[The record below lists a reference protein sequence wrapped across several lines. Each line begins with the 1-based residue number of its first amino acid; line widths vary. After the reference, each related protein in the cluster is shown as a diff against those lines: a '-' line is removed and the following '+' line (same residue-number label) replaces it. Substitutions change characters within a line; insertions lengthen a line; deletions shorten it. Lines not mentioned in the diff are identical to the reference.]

1 MSRPGPPE
9 AGMGLRA
16 ARLPVLLNQLGDR
29 PGSGFDRFRDRVSV
43 VAGDRDGVAPWET
56 GGAEILFTGP
66 SPAWS
71 RAPLKAPAEWGDG
84 PRWVQIASAGVDGF
98 PQWLLRDRLVTC
110 GRGDAAVPI
119 AEYVLTAL
127 LLHEKRIDTL
137 RPQGPASWLE
147 TARRFRD
154 DPAQGTLEGRTLG
167 LFGFGRIGHAIA
179 ARAAAFGMRVLAL
192 RRGAWTESVP
202 GVEPASSLVQLIA
215 EADHLVLAA
224 PLTPETRGVINA
236 AALSEAKPGQ
246 HLVNIARGALIDQD
260 ALLHALD
267 AGRPAFATLDV
278 TDPEPLPEG
287 HPFYTHP
294 RIRLTPHICW
304 SGPFVREQF
313 AVRAIENLERYLDGR
328 PLCGVVDPV
337 SGY

>member
-1 MSRPGPPE
+1 MMLQIGRP
-9 AGMGLRA
+9 
-16 ARLPVLLNQLGDR
+16 PVLLNQLADR
-29 PGSGFDRFRDRVSV
+29 LGPGLDRFRDRVSI
-43 VAGDRDGVAPWET
+43 VAGTRDTAVPWEI
-56 GGAEILFTGP
+56 GDAEILFTGP

-71 RAPLKAPAEWGDG
+71 RAPQETPESWGSG
-84 PRWVQIASAGVDGF
+84 PRWVQIASAGVDHF

-127 LLHEKRIDTL
+127 LLHEKRLDT
-137 RPQGPASWLE
+137 PHPSGPASWME
-147 TARRFRD
+147 TALRLRD

-167 LFGFGRIGHAIA
+167 LFGFGNIGRAIA
-179 ARAAAFGMRVLAL
+179 ERAIAFGMRVLAL
-192 RRGAWTESVP
+192 RRGAWSDTVS
-202 GVEPASSLVQLIA
+202 GVQPAHSLTQLAA

-224 PLTPETRGVINA
+224 PLTPDTRGIIDA
-236 AALSEAKPGQ
+236 SILSSAKSGQ
-246 HLVNIARGALIDQD
+246 HLVNVARGALIDQN
-260 ALLHALD
+260 ALLRALD

-278 TDPEPLPEG
+278 TEPEPLPEG

-294 RIRLTPHICW
+294 RLRLTPHICW

-313 AVRAIENLERYLDGR
+313 ATRALENLERYLDGR
-328 PLCGVVDPV
+328 PLRDVVDPV